1 MATKDM
7 SEALESVLEYADK
20 LTDHTL
26 DNIENL
32 AESTNANFAASVF
45 FAMAL
50 NVLIMNCK
58 DEYERRGYKDLEIIV
73 GAVSDAVRE
82 ALKDCKPTAH

>member
-1 MATKDM
+1 MATKAM
-7 SEALESVLEYADK
+7 SEALERVFDYADQ

-32 AESTNANFAASVF
+32 AESTNANFAALVF
-45 FAMAL
+45 HATAM
-50 NVLIMNCK
+50 NMLIMNCK

-73 GAVSDAVRE
+73 GAVSDAIRG
-82 ALKDCKPTAH
+82 ALTDCKPTTH